1 MKKFEITSK
10 GSMTQYLKNH
20 TVKAKGE
27 IRSSLFGRGPADSC
41 FGIVLPETSKG
52 LSVSL

>member
-10 GSMTQYLKNH
+10 GSLTQYVKEN
-20 TVKAKGE
+20 TIKAKGE
-27 IRSSLFGRGPADSC
+27 ISKSLFERGPADSC
-41 FGIVLPETSKG
+41 FGIILPETSKG